1 MRASSLAVA
10 TPLLAAFAI
19 SVLASPLPAA
29 EPATAKCEDESC
41 QTTDLNES
49 RGDDYDQIRG
59 KLARTMTV
67 RYDGVPFHVALVQFA
82 KETRLDI
89 VLDRLEP
96 KHHNITINLV
106 LDRAPAK
113 AVLAQLLNQN
123 DEELSYAIR
132 DGFVLIATRERLD
145 KIQEARV
152 YRSTELP
159 SVTAGL
165 PLASIEHA
173 DAARTDRFRELL
185 STIEPHSW
193 DASGGQGR
201 VAFVGGNLVVWQ
213 TPRVHQQLADLFAEL
228 CTAEADR
235 YRELEQ
241 RSPTVLAPMVAPTKP
256 TLPLPVT
263 PSTLKPAND

>member
-19 SVLASPLPAA
+19 SVLACPLPAA

-41 QTTDLNES
+41 RTTDLNES
-49 RGDDYDQIRG
+49 RGDDYDQIRV
-59 KLARTMTV
+59 KLARTMTA

-82 KETRLDI
+82 KQTRLDI

-96 KHHNITINLV
+96 KHHNIAINLV

-113 AVLAQLLNQN
+113 AVLTQLLNQN

-152 YRSTELP
+152 YRASKLP
-159 SVTAGL
+159 SVTAGM
-165 PLASIEHA
+165 PVASIEHA

-185 STIEPHSW
+185 STIEPQSW
-193 DASGGQGR
+193 EPSGGPGR
-201 VAFVGGNLVVWQ
+201 FAYAGGNLVVWQ
-213 TPRVHQQLADLFAEL
+213 TPRVHQQLADLFDQL
-228 CTAEADR
+228 STAEAER
-235 YRELEQ
+235 RSELEQ
-241 RSPTVLAPMVAPTKP
+241 RTPTALVPVVAPGKP
-256 TLPLPVT
+256 SLPLPAA
-263 PSTLKPAND
+263 PSTLEPASN